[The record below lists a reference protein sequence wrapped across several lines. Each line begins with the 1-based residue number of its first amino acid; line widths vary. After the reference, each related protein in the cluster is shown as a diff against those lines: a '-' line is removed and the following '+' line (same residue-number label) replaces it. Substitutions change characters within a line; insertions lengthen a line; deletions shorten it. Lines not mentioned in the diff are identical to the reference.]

1 MSASQPVLARAAFRD
16 VVAYRG
22 EAATC
27 DVDLSDNTNLWGA
40 PPAALRAVHE
50 SAAAA
55 LSRYP
60 TLYGEELKTR
70 LARYAGV
77 EPDEIVTGCGSDD
90 VIDAT
95 MRAFAEPGERVAFA
109 TPTFSMIPVFAR
121 INGLVPVGVP
131 LLADF
136 DVDADALL
144 ATEARVIYLCSPNN
158 PTGTLASADAIRR
171 VVERARGVVILDE
184 AYAEFADASY
194 ASRAPGW
201 ERVLV
206 ARTLSKAFGL
216 AGLRVGYGVG
226 AAALVREIEKARG
239 PYKVTAVAERA
250 ACAALDE
257 DLAWVRE
264 HATLARENRE
274 RLATAL
280 RALGLAPLPS
290 SANFLLVPSPRSAE
304 WARALLG
311 RGVAVRLMRA
321 LPTFGDALRIG
332 VGPWPMM
339 ARLLDALGG
348 ALGGALATPTE
359 EQVA

>member
-1 MSASQPVLARAAFRD
+1 MSASQPLLARAAFRD

-40 PPAALRAVHE
+40 PPAALRAVPA

-55 LSRYP
+55 RSRNP
-60 TLYGEELKTR
+60 THNGAELKTR

-77 EPDEIVTGCGSDD
+77 APDEIVTGCGSDD

-158 PTGTLASADAIRR
+158 PTGTLASADSIRR

-184 AYAEFADASY
+184 AYAEFADESY

-201 ERVLV
+201 GGGRVLV

-339 ARLLDALGG
+339 ERLLDALGG
-348 ALGGALATPTE
+348 ALGESTE